1 MRLGQADLLGGLAVQ
16 DGRADLEGDPL
27 EVLLAAVDATP
38 GLRSRLLGGGLR
50 QGRLV
55 LHALPAPALPAVGHA
70 PVAGPGPSS
79 QMGAGDLLRIRRHDL
94 AAALS
99 VLPGAVAPHLFGH
112 GRGRA
117 PDRPRYLAAALPL
130 AQPVLDRFPVGL
142 VDAAV
147 SPVIA
152 IHDGPFLQAGSALH
166 PHAAASVLQ
175 GPFSYSAELFS

>member
-1 MRLGQADLLGGLAVQ
+1 MR
-16 DGRADLEGDPL
+16 
-27 EVLLAAVDATP
+27 
-38 GLRSRLLGGGLR
+38 
-50 QGRLV
+50 
-55 LHALPAPALPAVGHA
+55 
-70 PVAGPGPSS
+70 
-79 QMGAGDLLRIRRHDL
+79 AGDVFRIRRHDL

-152 IHDGPFLQAGSALH
+152 IHDGPFPQVGSAPH